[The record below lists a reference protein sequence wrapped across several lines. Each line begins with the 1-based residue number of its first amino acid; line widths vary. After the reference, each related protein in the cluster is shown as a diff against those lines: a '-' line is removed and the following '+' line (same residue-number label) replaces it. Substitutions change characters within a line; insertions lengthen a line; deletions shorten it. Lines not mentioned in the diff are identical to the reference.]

1 MTLWEPLPDTM
12 SANARR
18 LAVQLR
24 RMKDRS
30 GLAVPTLAA
39 RTSQS
44 TESWE
49 RYLNGAKVPPRDAVE
64 VLGQLCGADYERL
77 GALWELA
84 DRGGGTYVPD
94 PDPLDPLAPAEG
106 LPKPHRWRKRLLVA
120 GFGLV
125 PASALGLLVLAG
137 LTADSSTG
145 RAQAPATSAPPASAR
160 TGTQLPGG
168 LPVGTAPGGDG
179 SGTPVSAARDAGPDA
194 ASASPVDGTSAD
206 TGTATSRAPGG
217 GGTGTAAPPAT
228 RSATPTTAPTASA
241 SASPSASATSGGGL
255 CLGVIIIN
263 VCVGG

>member
-1 MTLWEPLPDTM
+1 VTLWEPLPDTM

-84 DRGGGTYVPD
+84 ERGGGTYVPD
-94 PDPLDPLAPAEG
+94 PDPLDPLAPGEG
-106 LPKPHRWRKRLLVA
+106 LPKPHRWRRRLLVT

-145 RAQAPATSAPPASAR
+145 RAQAPATSAPPAAAR
-160 TGTQLPGG
+160 TGTQHPGA

-179 SGTPVSAARDAGPDA
+179 GRTPATAPLDAGPDA
-194 ASASPVDGTSAD
+194 ASARPVDGTSAD
-206 TGTATSRAPGG
+206 TGTPTSRAPGG
-217 GGTGTAAPPAT
+217 GGTATTAPPAT
-228 RSATPTTAPTASA
+228 RSATPTTGPTASA
-241 SASPSASATSGGGL
+241 SASPSATATSGGGL

-263 VCVGG
+263 VCIGG